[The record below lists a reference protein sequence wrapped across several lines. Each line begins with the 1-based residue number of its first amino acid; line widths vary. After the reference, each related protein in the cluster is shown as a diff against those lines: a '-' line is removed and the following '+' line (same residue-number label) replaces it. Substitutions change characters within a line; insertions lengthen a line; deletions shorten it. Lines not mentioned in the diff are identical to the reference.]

1 MGFENV
7 KGKPMTLND
16 RSTSERMEDAG
27 KVQMGLWGMVFCS
40 GTTGQDWIAEEFPL
54 FQQKQI

>member
-1 MGFENV
+1 
-7 KGKPMTLND
+7 MTLND